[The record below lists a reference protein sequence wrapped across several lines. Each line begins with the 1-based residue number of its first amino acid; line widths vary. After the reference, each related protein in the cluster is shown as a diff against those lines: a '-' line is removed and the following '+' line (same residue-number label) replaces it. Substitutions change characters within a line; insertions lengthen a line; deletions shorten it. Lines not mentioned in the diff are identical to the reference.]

1 MNECNEKFFERNGIS
16 VEDVCSKVDCH
27 IYSPMEVNPLAA
39 TSKFKTGEQS
49 KMVSIADV
57 VGYITQS
64 KNIIPNVF
72 LSMDQFFDEKQAG
85 YSSRSIQMLEYD
97 KDNILEQLKQSFV
110 DEPMVLQ
117 ETGEGTYTVANNGFH
132 RYTVLRA
139 LYLSE
144 AAKANGN
151 EEELAKLS
159 EKYTIPASVIGV
171 DLDKTYCKYI
181 LDRTEFEGGEWNVL
195 NIFQEVYYNRTL
207 TGNVVIEYENGR
219 HDLLTPEQ
227 LIGLTR
233 ERVLQDDN
241 FKGQYANL
249 QVLSNKYPSFGKFI
263 DEHFSDLIH
272 LSKEQSSD
280 KGER

>member
-16 VEDVCSKVDCH
+16 VQDVCSKVDCH

-39 TSKFKTGEQS
+39 TSKFKTEEKP

-57 VGYITQS
+57 VGYNAQS

-85 YSSRSIQMLEYD
+85 YSARSTEMLEYD
-97 KDNILEQLKQSFV
+97 KDNIIEGLKESFV
-110 DEPMVLQ
+110 DEPIVLS
-117 ETGEGTYTVANNGFH
+117 ETGEGTYTVEDGLH
-132 RYTVLRA
+132 RYTILRA

-144 AAKANGN
+144 AAKVNGD
-151 EEELAKLS
+151 EEKLAKLA
-159 EKYTIPASVIGV
+159 EKYTIPASVKGV
-171 DLDKTYCKYI
+171 DLDKTYCNY
-181 LDRTEFEGGEWNVL
+181 LLQRTEFEGGEWDVVDV
-195 NIFQEVYYNRTL
+195 FQEVGPDYKPTD
-207 TGNVVIEYENGR
+207 NVVVEYGNGE
-219 HDLLTPEQ
+219 HEPLTTEE

-241 FKGQYANL
+241 FKGHYATL
-249 QVLSNKYPSFGKFI
+249 QVLSNRYPSFGKFI
-263 DEHFSDLIH
+263 DENFSDLIH

>member
-16 VEDVCSKVDCH
+16 VQDVCSKVDAH
-27 IYSPMEVNPLAA
+27 IYSAMEVNPLAA
-39 TSKFKTGEQS
+39 TSKFKTEEKPQ
-49 KMVSIADV
+49 MVSIADV
-57 VGYITQS
+57 VGYNAQS
-64 KNIIPNVF
+64 KNITPNVF
-72 LSMDQFFDEKQAG
+72 LSMDKFFDEKQAG
-85 YSSRSIQMLEYD
+85 YSSRSTEMLKYD
-97 KDNILEQLKQSFV
+97 KDNILEELKQSFV
-110 DEPMVLQ
+110 DEPMVLA
-117 ETGEGTYTVANNGFH
+117 ETGEGSYTVASNGFH

-151 EEELAKLS
+151 EEKLAKLA

-171 DLDKTYCKYI
+171 DLEKTYCNY
-181 LDRTEFEGGEWNVL
+181 LLQRTEFEGNEWNVVDV
-195 NIFQEVYYNRTL
+195 FKEVGPDYKPTD
-207 TGNVVIEYENGR
+207 NVVIEYGNGE
-219 HDLLTPEQ
+219 HEPLTTEE

-241 FKGQYANL
+241 FKGHYANL
-249 QVLSNKYPSFGKFI
+249 QVLSSKYPSFTKFI